1 MSNPTST
8 PNTATA
14 TAMVSTSTSTAQSQI
29 PMPCEQVLLQAARLA
44 MELDR
49 AIQLDYYVD
58 TYNKKAVIGE
68 DEETKDKMLVK
79 SREEYTSAISKI
91 YKVVNDYIIL
101 TENSIY
107 IVSGNVQKRKIS
119 LSSLLG
125 NDM

>member
-1 MSNPTST
+1 
-8 PNTATA
+8 
-14 TAMVSTSTSTAQSQI
+14 
-29 PMPCEQVLLQAARLA
+29 MPCEQVLIQAARLA
-44 MELDR
+44 IELDR

-58 TYNKKAVIGE
+58 THNKKAVIGE